1 MLLYSSYP
9 YENLDGEIS
18 VYPLP
23 YYTSAMQS
31 QTQIKEHK
39 WKEEEKTTNSSLPH
53 PALQRQLSC
62 ASSLSLKAKL
72 NGSQSIF
79 FFLQYMYERCLH
91 TSFREGSKNGK
102 LFDQYL
108 F

>member
-1 MLLYSSYP
+1 M
-9 YENLDGEIS
+9 
-18 VYPLP
+18 YPLP

-39 WKEEEKTTNSSLPH
+39 WREEEKMTNSSLPH

-62 ASSLSLKAKL
+62 ASHLSLKAKL

-79 FFLQYMYERCLH
+79 FFFSICMRDAFISHSEREAKMVSYL
-91 TSFREGSKNGK
+91 TSVY
-102 LFDQYL
+102 FDCS
-108 F
+108 